1 MKFIS
6 SISAAS
12 LVFSAPLTNAF
23 TITTSQSKSFI
34 SSSQLNHAPMGGYT
48 MDTGF
53 IDTELRGAA
62 MKLHT
67 RAQSPKEGEVEDK
80 PKPVEP
86 YVTTHLDYLK
96 FLVDSQHV
104 YQAFE
109 EIVNME
115 EMSPEL
121 SPFINTGLERV
132 QPLEKDIEFMV
143 SEYNIEKPEVG
154 PFGESYAK
162 HMRGIASKGKEAVP
176 EFMCHYYNYYFAH
189 TAGGRMI
196 GKKMASLLLDKK
208 TLEFYQWDGDLNEV
222 KATVKGNI
230 EKMAADW
237 SREEKDMCIN
247 ATKDAFRGGGGINAY
262 LSGGKMGH

>member
-1 MKFIS
+1 MES
-6 SISAAS
+6 
-12 LVFSAPLTNAF
+12 
-23 TITTSQSKSFI
+23 
-34 SSSQLNHAPMGGYT
+34 
-48 MDTGF
+48 TGF

-80 PKPVEP
+80 PKPVVP

-104 YQAFE
+104 YKAFE
-109 EIVNME
+109 EIVKME

-121 SPFINTGLERV
+121 SPFINTGLERAE
-132 QPLEKDIEFMV
+132 PLEKDIEFMV

-162 HMRGIASKGKEAVP
+162 HMRDIASKGKEAVP

-196 GKKMASLLLDKK
+196 GKQMASLLLDKK
-208 TLEFYQWDGDLNEV
+208 TLEFYKWDGDLNEV
-222 KATVKGNI
+222 KATVKGSI

-247 ATKDAFRGGGGINAY
+247 ATMDAFRGGGGINAY
-262 LSGGKMGH
+262 LSGGKMGHH